1 MSDSERKSSPGIKD
15 IGTFVENYERLLD
28 KLFPVFAVW
37 DAAVYVARYAVW
49 SAKLYWDCY

>member
-15 IGTFVENYERLLD
+15 IGTFVENYDRLLD

-49 SAKLYWDCY
+49 SAKLY